1 MEAGEGVTM
10 TNNVAVPVGNVNV
23 SENMVRAD
31 AGQNFK
37 PVVSETP
44 GADNREVADGLLDE
58 AKDWGVD
65 AALERFAD
73 EEVWEPD
80 EEDDIVDETVAE
92 PDTEEMLPKEE
103 ADPITEKVQALENKV
118 SEVLKQNAELR
129 HNLEV
134 TQKNLQMAVES
145 IYAMAVAIREMAED
159 EDDELKK
166 MSILEILFEIVG
178 RLMQAMVVPQEDD
191 GVMQGVDPEKQKEE
205 KIVTELF
212 RRVEK
217 PAA

>member
-65 AALERFAD
+65 AALERFAG

-80 EEDDIVDETVAE
+80 EEDNMVEEAVAE

-103 ADPITEKVQALENKV
+103 SDPITEKMQALENKV

-129 HNLEV
+129 HNLEA

-145 IYAMAVAIREMAED
+145 IYAMAVAIREMVED

-178 RLMQAMVVPQEDD
+178 RLMQAMAVPQEDD

-205 KIVTELF
+205 KIVAGLF

>member
-10 TNNVAVPVGNVNV
+10 TNNVVVPVGNVNV
-23 SENMVRAD
+23 SEKMVRAD
-31 AGQNFK
+31 AGQDFK

-44 GADNREVADGLLDE
+44 GADNREVADCLLDE
-58 AKDWGVD
+58 AKDGGVD
-65 AALERFAD
+65 AALERFAG

-80 EEDDIVDETVAE
+80 EEDNMVEEAVAE

-103 ADPITEKVQALENKV
+103 SDPITEKMQALENKV

-129 HNLEV
+129 HNLEA

-145 IYAMAVAIREMAED
+145 IYAMAVAIREMVED

-178 RLMQAMVVPQEDD
+178 RLMQAMAVPQEDD

-205 KIVTELF
+205 KIVAGLF